1 MNPGSQLVLIIVI
14 AIIAVVFIISMVAK
28 LYHRASKEIS
38 FVRTG
43 WRGQK
48 VIMNGG
54 AIVLPVF
61 HEIIKVNM
69 NTLRL
74 EVRRADELA
83 LITKDRMR
91 VDVTA
96 EFYVRVKPTIE
107 AIADA
112 AQTLGKR
119 TLDPKSLKELVEGKF
134 VDALRAVAAE
144 MAMEELHE
152 KRVDFV
158 QKVQTAVSED
168 LLKNGLEL
176 ESASLTAL
184 DQTNKE
190 YFNPDNAFDAEGLTK
205 LTEEIENRR
214 KQRNDIEQDT
224 SVKIKQKTLEAE
236 RERLNIQREEE
247 YAKLAQKREIE
258 VRQAEESAE
267 TAIKNAEKKRLSE
280 EAEIQ
285 AREKVELAR
294 ILTDQKLEEGRIEK
308 EKMIK
313 EKDILKARAVEE
325 ADIDREKTV
334 KLADQGRQIAIAE
347 KSKEQSLAQTEA
359 EQARAKAVKAEEEVT
374 TVKENEIA
382 SRQKQID
389 LIKAAQEAEK
399 DAIAITVAAEAEK
412 KASSDRAEAVR
423 IRAEAEAQKHT
434 IIAGGEAEA
443 EKLKAAAAAER
454 YKVEAEGKKAL
465 HMAENI
471 LSGNLIEMK
480 VKLAIV
486 ENLSAIIAASVKPME
501 KIDDIKIIQVD
512 GLTHGGGSG
521 AGVSAAGAAGGLN
534 LADQVVNSALRYRG
548 QAPLVDALLK
558 EIGLQGD
565 DIKGLTKMLKDSV
578 ITETDDPKETKDDME
593 EENQEKKA

>member
-1 MNPGSQLVLIIVI
+1 MNPGSQLVLIIVV
-14 AIIAVVFIISMVAK
+14 AIIAIVFIISMVAK

-247 YAKLAQKREIE
+247 YAKLAQRREIE

-313 EKDILKARAVEE
+313 EKDILKARAIEE
-325 ADIDREKTV
+325 ADIEREKTV
-334 KLADQGRQIAIAE
+334 KLADQVRQIAIAE

-389 LIKAAQEAEK
+389 LIKASQEAEK

-423 IRAEAEAQKHT
+423 ISAEAEAKKHT

-471 LSGNLIEMK
+471 LSGSLIEMK

-486 ENLSAIIAASVKPME
+486 EKPQLDYSSE
-501 KIDDIKIIQVD
+501 C
-512 GLTHGGGSG
+512 
-521 AGVSAAGAAGGLN
+521 
-534 LADQVVNSALRYRG
+534 
-548 QAPLVDALLK
+548 
-558 EIGLQGD
+558 
-565 DIKGLTKMLKDSV
+565 
-578 ITETDDPKETKDDME
+578 ETDGK
-593 EENQEKKA
+593 N